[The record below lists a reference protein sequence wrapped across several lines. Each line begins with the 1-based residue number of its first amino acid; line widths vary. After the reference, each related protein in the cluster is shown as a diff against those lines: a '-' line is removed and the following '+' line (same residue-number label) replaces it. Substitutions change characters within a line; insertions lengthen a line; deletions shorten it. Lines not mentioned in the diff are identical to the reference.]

1 MIIPTTS
8 SLETPL
14 GRVSFQETGVG
25 RPTVLIHSLLTDRRA
40 FDRVSPLLTG
50 RLIAADL
57 PGFGETTPTIPEIDA
72 FADLMGA
79 GIDEI
84 TPDETPA
91 VIGNGLGSFVALGLA
106 IRRPDLVS
114 RLVLVGAGA
123 TFPEDSRPVFSNMI
137 GMVEAGG
144 MAAVTPVALRRIFTE
159 AYLETHPE
167 EAEERAA
174 VLAGTD
180 PAAFVTACKALGVV
194 DFTETA
200 ASIAAPTLI
209 VVGEADQATPPA
221 MAARLHA
228 IIPGS
233 RMVTLPGI
241 AHAPQ
246 LQDPEGF
253 VEVIN
258 SFLEGE

>member
-1 MIIPTTS
+1 MTTPTTS
-8 SLETPL
+8 SLATPL

-25 RPTVLIHSLLTDRRA
+25 RPVVLIHSLLTDRRA
-40 FDRVSPLLTG
+40 FDRVTPFLTG
-50 RLIAADL
+50 RLIAVDL
-57 PGFGETTPTIPEIDA
+57 PGFGETTPTIPEIEA
-72 FADLMGA
+72 FADLIGA
-79 GIDEI
+79 GIAEI
-84 TPDETPA
+84 SPDETPT

-123 TFPEDSRPVFSNMI
+123 TFPVDARPVFSNMI
-137 GMVEAGG
+137 GMVETGG

-159 AYLETHPE
+159 AYLERYPE
-167 EAEERAA
+167 EAKERAA

-194 DFTETA
+194 DFTKTA
-200 ASIAAPTLI
+200 ASVAAPTLI

-221 MAARLHA
+221 MAAGLHA

-246 LQDPEGF
+246 LQDPEGLA
-253 VEVIN
+253 EVIN